1 MAAERRT
8 RFVSGLPAILV
19 SVLMLTTISVTA
31 QARPDFSGSWRISQ
45 ARSSAGAMGNNAT
58 ISFPS
63 ELVIKQ
69 QAAEL
74 HVELRYPRSE
84 MLTTVYKLDGSEIT
98 ITLPSS
104 VTEKARAAWD
114 GDKLV
119 ITARRVVSSAF
130 GDFVTDIKETWNRT
144 GNVLTIQ
151 KTQSSDGVTD
161 SETAVFDRAQS

>member
-1 MAAERRT
+1 
-8 RFVSGLPAILV
+8 
-19 SVLMLTTISVTA
+19 MLTTISVTA
-31 QARPDFSGSWRISQ
+31 QARPDFSGSWKISQ
-45 ARSSAGAMGNNAT
+45 ARSSAGATGNNAT

-119 ITARRVVSSAF
+119 ITRTARRIERLWRLRHRHQGNVERA
-130 GDFVTDIKETWNRT
+130 

-161 SETAVFDRAQS
+161 AETAVFDRAQS